1 MPAKPSG
8 EIKTLIVRSKQKNGD
23 TYLLEREVI
32 YDPEKKYNK
41 VLTSKLLAKIPKGQQ
56 KPIPTRPKRKKGE
69 QSTAKSEK
77 LSGNREHVG
86 MMDII
91 DHIGKTSGIDDAIY
105 DSTDVG
111 SAQKII
117 SLARYL
123 LATNGQSLPGIL
135 TWQFNHP
142 LPYASGLSEGIYHEL
157 FMRIGR
163 DESLQQNFFMSRCRD
178 LPDTAAI
185 AYDSTTIS
193 TYSNNQIEAR
203 YGHNKAGDGL
213 KTIKLL
219 TLYSIDTGQPIAFT
233 KQPGHVPDV
242 ISLAN
247 ALKQLSALGVSM
259 AELVSDNGFYSENN
273 LAEMFCA
280 GYHFITLV
288 QKRLKWVRQE
298 IDAQMEQLSSVK
310 TLCPFEPG
318 THGVSVTVKRTF
330 TKKRKYANH
339 KNNKAKGDVESFE
352 RRIYLHIYFNLE
364 RQNAARTEFEAD
376 LLELKAVLES
386 GVPVEELPE
395 EARQMAQ
402 RYLFTRRRG
411 QKVTVTPNEEAC
423 KEAYR
428 YHGYFALVSNKEQD
442 PFECLLK
449 YRKRELIE
457 SFFEAEKQHADGT
470 RPRVWNTDTLRG
482 RMFVQFVTL
491 CYYEYLSVKIRD
503 IKQNLCRPD
512 SNLTKEEEK
521 QEARLLAWLKNTPL
535 YLQLQWFDAIE
546 NVKVSS
552 ELKEK
557 RWSTEVTARDQ
568 LYLDKLGLK

>member
-1 MPAKPSG
+1 M
-8 EIKTLIVRSKQKNGD
+8 
-23 TYLLEREVI
+23 
-32 YDPEKKYNK
+32 
-41 VLTSKLLAKIPKGQQ
+41 
-56 KPIPTRPKRKKGE
+56 
-69 QSTAKSEK
+69 
-77 LSGNREHVG
+77 
-86 MMDII
+86 
-91 DHIGKTSGIDDAIY
+91 
-105 DSTDVG
+105 
-111 SAQKII
+111 
-117 SLARYL
+117 
-123 LATNGQSLPGIL
+123 
-135 TWQFNHP
+135 
-142 LPYASGLSEGIYHEL
+142 
-157 FMRIGR
+157 
-163 DESLQQNFFMSRCRD
+163 
-178 LPDTAAI
+178 
-185 AYDSTTIS
+185 
-193 TYSNNQIEAR
+193 
-203 YGHNKAGDGL
+203 
-213 KTIKLL
+213 
-219 TLYSIDTGQPIAFT
+219 
-233 KQPGHVPDV
+233 
-242 ISLAN
+242 
-247 ALKQLSALGVSM
+247 
-259 AELVSDNGFYSENN
+259 
-273 LAEMFCA
+273 
-280 GYHFITLV
+280 
-288 QKRLKWVRQE
+288 
-298 IDAQMEQLSSVK
+298 
-310 TLCPFEPG
+310 
-318 THGVSVTVKRTF
+318 
-330 TKKRKYANH
+330 
-339 KNNKAKGDVESFE
+339 ESFE

-376 LLELKAVLES
+376 LLELKTVLES

-428 YHGYFALVSNKEQD
+428 YHGYFALVSNKEKD